1 MGKGRA
7 RRDRARR
14 DGAITR
20 DARDAASR
28 DEIATLERQLRALNL
43 ERRAVEAD
51 GNCFFRALAD
61 QRYGDES
68 RHAEVRRRVVARVE
82 ARREAFAPF
91 VEDDETFDE
100 YVERMARD
108 GEWAGHL
115 EVNAATA
122 ALRVGIC
129 IHQAG
134 SPRWV
139 AGADA
144 RDDGAKTY
152 HVSYEGR
159 DHYNSVRLRNS
170 RRFDEPGGPLS
181 VAMLK
186 DDKLCALARRTGCVD
201 AERLRRTLRAC
212 RGDADACADVLE
224 EEMEEERRSREK
236 AVEDGIDVEEFDTGD
251 WAEVKTKKKSKGKG
265 GAKHSRGGARDEDFG
280 VESLRI

>member
-1 MGKGRA
+1 M
-7 RRDRARR
+7 
-14 DGAITR
+14 
-20 DARDAASR
+20 
-28 DEIATLERQLRALNL
+28 
-43 ERRAVEAD
+43 EAD

-144 RDDGAKTY
+144 RDDRAKTY

-186 DDKLCALARRTGCVD
+186 DDELCELARRTGCVD

>member
-7 RRDRARR
+7 RRARDAPSRADARARR
-14 DGAITR
+14 DAPSSDAIAR
-20 DARDAASR
+20 LDA
-28 DEIATLERQLRALNL
+28 QLRALNL
-43 ERRAVEAD
+43 ERREVEAD

-61 QRYGDES
+61 QRYGDEG
-68 RHAEVRRRVVARVE
+68 RHGEVRARVVAHVE
-82 ARREAFAPF
+82 ARREAYAPF
-91 VEDDETFDE
+91 VEDDEAFDE

-115 EVNAATA
+115 EVSAATA
-122 ALRVGIC
+122 VLRVGIC

-144 RDDGAKTY
+144 RDEGAKTY
-152 HVSYEGR
+152 HVSYEGC

-170 RRFDEPGGPLS
+170 RRMGEPGGPLS

-186 DDKLCALARRTGCVD
+186 DEELCELARRTGCVD

-236 AVEDGIDVEEFDTGD
+236 AVEDGIDVEEFDTGE

-265 GAKHSRGGARDEDFG
+265 GAKHRRGGARDEDFG